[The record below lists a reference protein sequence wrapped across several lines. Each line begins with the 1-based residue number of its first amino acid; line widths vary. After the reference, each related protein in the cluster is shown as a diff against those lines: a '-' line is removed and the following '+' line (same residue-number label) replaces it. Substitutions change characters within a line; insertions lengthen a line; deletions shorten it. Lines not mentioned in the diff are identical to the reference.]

1 MYSFHVVKYFGHL
14 LKCSIWTGSLKA
26 KKLISFNQH
35 KTITIPSIFTK
46 FFFFF
51 TKVITFSKQ
60 QSAASILE
68 FSTNFSAKKIYC
80 APVVFSVK
88 IRGTSLKQKR
98 FFK

>member
-1 MYSFHVVKYFGHL
+1 MGSFHVVKYFGYF

-26 KKLISFNQH
+26 KKPISFNQH
-35 KTITIPSIFTK
+35 KTITIPSIFTE

-51 TKVITFSKQ
+51 TKVITLGKQ

-68 FSTNFSAKKIYC
+68 FSTNFSAKEIYC

-88 IRGTSLKQKR
+88 VRGTSLRQKR
-98 FFK
+98 FF